1 MRKLGHFF
9 FLAGALLV
17 LLPFLPLLL
26 DPERAILYR
35 DISNI
40 QIPYK
45 ATWMAAVMELGRIP
59 HWDSL
64 HVGGFPFLVDLN
76 YGPLYP
82 LNWLLFP
89 LSFGSSLAR
98 GLSYLII
105 IHHLLI
111 YTGCYLLF
119 RDLKVRP
126 ALAVAGGLAA
136 AWAGASMSSDNL
148 LHHIC
153 SQASVGFFF
162 YFWRR
167 SLRRQIFSPYHFAAS
182 AALAWPVYSGDPQY
196 TYFMALGGALM
207 LFLYRNFLTGLFR
220 FGALGVL
227 SVLVSGPQLFST
239 GASLLSKGR
248 LLDALTDLDR
258 LSWSLH
264 PWRLFETFFPLPFG
278 RNPAEFWASDLM
290 FGISPIPFLF
300 SIYAGSV
307 IVTLALLHLSLR
319 RPFRNSGAKE
329 LRRMATL
336 FLFSLLILLTLG
348 IASPIPVY
356 QFALD
361 YLPIWK
367 SFRYPER
374 IGYWISFV
382 IILYAILGGEKILR
396 LQWQPKLRYL
406 AFPIGI
412 VSCSGLVLGLW
423 IFSRGQSTEPIFRS
437 LAFFSLVV
445 ALLWKFPNAGTRLA
459 SIGLVILVVLDM
471 APVAKNLVWGHP
483 LSFTDSNNFRWATK
497 ILDDRKNLV
506 PGQANRFF
514 SLVEKP
520 LFMPGS
526 DPGSFDNLPYYA
538 WAGMMFN
545 TPSYW
550 GIPLVRGHSSLIP
563 QRPVLSITGISAPMV
578 SRVLNLHSARYLLRL
593 DGDVPVASV
602 NQDALPL
609 VFAPRMTEIMESEES
624 LLKRLKSADWT
635 PATTALI
642 ENNLNSEPLSFELKS
657 YVARWD
663 QMTIKALSPAKS
675 PAGWL
680 VVNHAY
686 DKQWR
691 AQLNDQDLTTARA
704 NGWALAVHLPPLEAG
719 TEFELQLQF
728 TDHWFRAGLF
738 ALTIWILLFTFFSCL
753 RIKIGARMIRRG

>member
-1 MRKLGHFF
+1 MRKLGHYF

-45 ATWMAAVMELGRIP
+45 ATWMAAITELGRIP
-59 HWDSL
+59 HWDPL
-64 HVGGFPFLVDLN
+64 HVGGFPFIVDLN

-89 LSFGSSLAR
+89 LSFGSSAAR
-98 GLSYLII
+98 ALSYLII

-126 ALAVAGGLAA
+126 VLAVAGGLAA

-162 YFWRR
+162 YFWRK
-167 SLRRQIFSPYHFAAS
+167 SLRRPILSPYHFAAS
-182 AALAWPVYSGDPQY
+182 VALAWPVYSGDPQY

-207 LFLYRNFLTGLFR
+207 LFLYRNFTAGILR
-220 FGALGVL
+220 FGALGIL

-248 LLDALTDLDR
+248 LLDVLTDLDR

-278 RNPAEFWASDLM
+278 RNPAEFWATDLL
-290 FGISPIPFLF
+290 FGLSPVPFLF
-300 SIYAGSV
+300 SLYAGSV
-307 IVTLALLHLSLR
+307 VVTLALLHLSLR
-319 RPFRNSGAKE
+319 RPLKNRGPKE
-329 LRRMATL
+329 LRRAASLVL
-336 FLFSLLILLTLG
+336 FVLLILLTLG

-361 YLPIWK
+361 ALPIWK

-374 IGYWISFV
+374 IGYWVSFV
-382 IILYAILGGEKILR
+382 ILLYATLGSEKILR
-396 LQWQPKLRYL
+396 LHWRPKLREL
-406 AFPIGI
+406 ALP
-412 VSCSGLVLGLW
+412 VSLAACSGLALGLW
-423 IFSRGQSTEPIFRS
+423 ILSRGQSIEPIVRS
-437 LAFFSLVV
+437 LTFFSLVV
-445 ALLWKFPNAGTRLA
+445 ALLWKGSAA
-459 SIGLVILVVLDM
+459 SARIVSFGIVALIIVDM
-471 APVAKNLVWGHP
+471 APVAKNLVWSHP
-483 LSFTDSNNFRWATK
+483 LSFAKSNNFNWVTK
-497 ILDDRKNLV
+497 ILEDREKLAM
-506 PGQANRFF
+506 GQANRFF
-514 SLVEKP
+514 SLVDKP
-520 LFMPGS
+520 IFMPGS
-526 DPGSFDNLPYYA
+526 DPRSFDNLPYYA

-563 QRPVLSITGISAPMV
+563 QRPVLSITGLSSTMV

-609 VFAPRMTEIMESEES
+609 VFAPQNTEIMENEES
-624 LLKRLKSADWT
+624 LVTHLKSADWN

-642 ENNLNSEPLSFELKS
+642 ESNSKSGPLSFELKS
-657 YVARWD
+657 YVSRWD
-663 QMTIKALSPAKS
+663 EMTIKAIAPTKS
-675 PAGWL
+675 SAGWL
-680 VVNHAY
+680 VINHAY
-686 DKQWR
+686 EKQWR
-691 AQLNDQDLTTARA
+691 AQLHDQNLATARA
-704 NGWALAVHLPPLEAG
+704 NGWALAVHLPAFEAG
-719 TEFELQLQF
+719 TEFELKLQF
-728 TDHWFRAGLF
+728 TDRWYRAGLI
-738 ALTIWILLFTFFSCL
+738 ALAAWILLFAFFS
-753 RIKIGARMIRRG
+753 RFRKETSTRMIRRG